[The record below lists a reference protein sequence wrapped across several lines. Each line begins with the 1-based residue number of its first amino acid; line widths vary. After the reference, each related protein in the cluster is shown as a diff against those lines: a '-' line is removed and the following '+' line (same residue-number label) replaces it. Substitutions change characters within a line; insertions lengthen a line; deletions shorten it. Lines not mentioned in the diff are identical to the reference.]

1 MEMEV
6 VISGVFHYTL
16 ISLLVAVLG
25 QKTGLEMLM
34 EEAFFCYVAVV
45 EF

>member
-16 ISLLVAVLG
+16 ISLLVAVPG
-25 QKTGLEMLM
+25 PRTGLEMLM
-34 EEAFFCYVAVV
+34 EETFFCYVAVV